1 MSDAQKLIA
10 DVIGRHRV
18 ETGMRIGGG
27 ERAEWLECLGCGWES
42 EEFDLDDTEVR
53 REIERV
59 KRAHLAAEI
68 DKALGGLTGEWGV
81 VVAYPPRPDDGYPGA
96 VVTLDSYRLRDAA
109 ETVKRTKYPEDD
121 YEVRSRWVSGW
132 SVAE

>member
-10 DVIGRHRV
+10 DVLGLHFLEKCMRV
-18 ETGMRIGGG
+18 STS
-27 ERAEWLECLGCGWES
+27 ERTEWWQCLGCGWES

-68 DKALGGLTGEWGV
+68 DKALGGLRVES
-81 VVAYPPRPDDGYPGA
+81 ALR
-96 VVTLDSYRLRDAA
+96 VTVNQTDRRIVLTDPTDISAA
-109 ETVKRTKYPEDD
+109 RRFATEENNTLADV
-121 YEVRSRWVSGW
+121 SRWVSGW
-132 SVAE
+132 SEVQS